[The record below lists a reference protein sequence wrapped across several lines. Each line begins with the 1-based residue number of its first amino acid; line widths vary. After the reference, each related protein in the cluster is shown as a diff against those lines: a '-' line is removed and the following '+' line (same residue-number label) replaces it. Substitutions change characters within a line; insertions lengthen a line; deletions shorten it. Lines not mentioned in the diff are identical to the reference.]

1 MTKKFKRVFKKMLEN
16 AESRVVLFH
25 IMVTAGTF
33 LHGFVPGDSHATSFH
48 TGQRSIGLMIYN
60 WIMET
65 RPDMFLQMQKEYKE
79 FVHMQENANKELQSE
94 GDDFVFT
101 EGK

>member
-48 TGQRSIGLMIYN
+48 TGQRSICSSGTPTLK
-60 WIMET
+60 T
-65 RPDMFLQMQKEYKE
+65 PDEHPL
-79 FVHMQENANKELQSE
+79 
-94 GDDFVFT
+94 
-101 EGK
+101 